1 MAMISGVVG
10 LFRGRPVHPVGPD
23 GRMALSDHLREL
35 RGRVMKVALVLLVAF
50 IVGLF
55 FFTQLFD
62 FVSGPYVDAID
73 KLPADQ
79 EALITT
85 NGAGGGLMLHLK
97 LAGFAAVLGT
107 APFWLYQ
114 IWAFVMPGLHEH
126 ERKWSY
132 IFLAAAVPLFFAGVV
147 LGYLTLP
154 KGLEVLIAFNP
165 PGVTNV
171 VEFGGYLQFYT
182 RTLLVFGLAFEI
194 PVFVILLNRAG
205 IVSGKTLSRYRPW
218 VIIGIFLFAAA
229 ATPSTDPFTMCFM
242 AFPMWFL
249 FEISVVIARINDRRR
264 DRRRP
269 NAGLSVDEPSTL

>member
-1 MAMISGVVG
+1 MISGVVG

-35 RGRVMKVALVLLVAF
+35 RGRVLKVALVVSLAF
-50 IVGLF
+50 AIGLF
-55 FFTQLFD
+55 YFPQLFE
-62 FVSGPYVDAID
+62 FVSGPYVDARQA
-73 KLPADQ
+73 LPADQ
-79 EALITT
+79 RTLITT

-97 LAGFAAVLGT
+97 LAGFVAVLGT

-114 IWAFVMPGLHEH
+114 IWAFVMPGLHAN
-126 ERKWSY
+126 ERRWSY
-132 IFLAAAVPLFFAGVV
+132 IFLATGIPLFFGGVL

-154 KGLEVLIAFNP
+154 TGLRVLLGLNP
-165 PGVTNV
+165 DDVTNI
-171 VEFGGYLQFYT
+171 VEFGDYLQFYT

-194 PVFVILLNRAG
+194 PVFVVLLNRAG
-205 IVSGKTLSRYRPW
+205 IVSGRTLSRYRPW

-249 FEISVVIARINDRRR
+249 FEISVVIARVNDRRR
-264 DRRRP
+264 DRQRP
-269 NAGLSVDEPSTL
+269 GAGLSVDEASKL